1 MSLNVP
7 NAPVR
12 AMLNGYETGILCL
25 DEFFGDPGN
34 ENRSTVGYPAI
45 STSRAPKRVPTRI
58 IILLCSAAV
67 CLGTFVN
74 EIPNEKYAPEK
85 CPPRPA
91 TVCARR
97 RKNSPRFGG
106 TGFRRW
112 FDNNRTRRPYG
123 GHIRGYQK
131 TSDLPFSRARRCYSV
146 TRIPKLTSVVVTGHI
161 IYIVVHKLCF
171 PSLSFDWIALPLQ
184 VYYTIII
191 HRKPG

>member
-1 MSLNVP
+1 MK
-7 NAPVR
+7 
-12 AMLNGYETGILCL
+12 TGRRWVTRR
-25 DEFFGDPGN
+25 FP
-34 ENRSTVGYPAI
+34 P
-45 STSRAPKRVPTRI
+45 RAPQNAYLRI

-67 CLGTFVN
+67 CIGTFVN

-97 RKNSPRFGG
+97 KKNSPRFGG

-131 TSDLPFSRARRCYSV
+131 NSDLPFSTCTPLLQCYAHTKVDVGRGHWSHYMYCRAQILFSF
-146 TRIPKLTSVVVTGHI
+146 LVVWLNCITVTGVLH
-161 IYIVVHKLCF
+161 H
-171 PSLSFDWIALPLQ
+171 
-184 VYYTIII
+184 YYT
-191 HRKPG
+191 P

>member
-1 MSLNVP
+1 
-7 NAPVR
+7 
-12 AMLNGYETGILCL
+12 MLNGYETGILCL
-25 DEFFGDPGN
+25 NEFFGGPGN

-45 STSRAPKRVPTRI
+45 STSRAPKRVPTYYYI
-58 IILLCSAAV
+58 IMLRGGV
-67 CLGTFVN
+67 YTFVN

-91 TVCARR
+91 TVCARH

-131 TSDLPFSRARRCYSV
+131 NSDLPFSCARRCYAHTKVDVGRGHWSHY
-146 TRIPKLTSVVVTGHI
+146 ILYCAQILFSFLVVWLNCITVTGVLH
-161 IYIVVHKLCF
+161 H
-171 PSLSFDWIALPLQ
+171 
-184 VYYTIII
+184 YYT
-191 HRKPG
+191 P